1 MKELLNHLGQLGR
14 ELPTMTE
21 KEWTYTFNFLE
32 YFLIVDYDL
41 RDKILPSI
49 NRQKILEILYVLGKV
64 KSPE

>member
-14 ELPTMTE
+14 ELPAMTE

-32 YFLIVDYDL
+32 YFLAVDYDL

-49 NRQKILEILYVLGKV
+49 NWQKILEILYVLGKV